1 MPPTASTIPADKT
14 GSTHWAFQQLCLPE
28 RGGSRQHQN
37 SHRRKRQRLGKFQKQ
52 QSARHTAQQG
62 GGAVR
67 PGPAAA
73 MQPSAKGA

>member
-14 GSTHWAFQQLCLPE
+14 GSTHWRSSSFV
-28 RGGSRQHQN
+28 SRNAVEAVSTRIPTAVNASALGN
-37 SHRRKRQRLGKFQKQ
+37 SRNSRAPATPPSRAAAP
-52 QSARHTAQQG
+52 SA
-62 GGAVR
+62 